1 MQIKKKM
8 LYFGIPFIVMTISF
22 YYLNNTNT
30 IDYKKKNLVNQLDR
44 LELGEKKFEIP
55 IVNNKDTYNN
65 LNDINNRYNVFKKS
79 QDLQSEIIA
88 LFSPR
93 SDIRATLI
101 SYIEAETEGII
112 CAAFRLTDQ
121 QITKAFLSAR
131 EKGVPLTFI
140 IDKEGLSSM
149 HSKVLNLFNLGVP
162 VYIFPPV
169 GNIDD
174 SVIPGL
180 MHNKII
186 LLLSQKTV
194 ITGSFNFTKSAQDRN
209 RENIV
214 IIKNNDTVF
223 NNYLDEMN
231 FIMGESSKFQS
242 QFIENKIIKKNIH
255 NKKRTKRRQ
264 KKINKLIDFGAE
276 ERI

>member
-1 MQIKKKM
+1 MV
-8 LYFGIPFIVMTISF
+8 FVGIPFIFMTIGF

-30 IDYKKKNLVNQLDR
+30 VDYKNKNFVSSLAPLQLDK
-44 LELGEKKFEIP
+44 KKFEIST
-55 IVNNKDTYNN
+55 VDNKNIHDH
-65 LNDINNRYNVFKKS
+65 LNDINKEDNLFDQKQHCHS
-79 QDLQSEIIA
+79 DIIA

-93 SDIRATLI
+93 SDIRAALI

-169 GNIDD
+169 GNIED
-174 SVIPGL
+174 SVVQGL

-223 NNYLDEMN
+223 NNYLEEMKT
-231 FIMGESSKFQS
+231 IMGESSKFQS
-242 QFIENKIIKKNIH
+242 QFIENKMRKKAIKQKRKTKKKN
-255 NKKRTKRRQ
+255 KKN
-264 KKINKLIDFGAE
+264 NKLINFGTE

>member
-1 MQIKKKM
+1 MKQKF
-8 LYFGIPFIVMTISF
+8 LYLGIPCIFISIGF
-22 YYLNNTNT
+22 YYLNHTNT
-30 IDYKKKNLVNQLDR
+30 GNYKQNTIVSQLDQ
-44 LELGEKKFEIP
+44 LQLGEKKFDIP
-55 IVNNKDTYNN
+55 IVNN
-65 LNDINNRYNVFKKS
+65 
-79 QDLQSEIIA
+79 QDLHNNVNGFYNKYDAVKEPLDNSGVVA

-93 SDIRATLI
+93 SDIRHTLI

-121 QITKAFLSAR
+121 QITKAFLSAHER
-131 EKGVPLTFI
+131 RVPLTFI

-174 SVIPGL
+174 TAIQGL
-180 MHNKII
+180 MHNKIM
-186 LLLSQKTV
+186 LLLGQKIV

-214 IIKNNDTVF
+214 IIKNNEKVF
-223 NNYLDEMN
+223 NDYLQEMHT
-231 FIMGESSKFQS
+231 IMGESSKFQS
-242 QFIENKIIKKNIH
+242 QYIENKTR
-255 NKKRTKRRQ
+255 NKKRK
-264 KKINKLIDFGAE
+264 KKIKKKK
-276 ERI
+276 